1 MNYKELIENSP
12 NKSEK
17 KMWAS
22 VTAISDMLDKLKEK
36 EPKMVHDFILD
47 EYEMMY
53 GPHFNEAM
61 AKEAVSEMHHKK
73 DGANIVGEIIPVE
86 ECVSIVSD
94 GKRDM
99 VWDAY
104 VGMNAFAHD
113 LARANLSKEDLVA
126 TAYEFWFNDDDFP
139 EEKSK
144 VWWYFRNK

>member
-1 MNYKELIENSP
+1 MNYLELVKNAP

-22 VTAISDMLDKLKEK
+22 IESISKLLEK
-36 EPKMVHDFILD
+36 IEEKDHEIVKNFVLD
-47 EYEMMY
+47 EYESMY
-53 GPHFNEAM
+53 GPHFNEIM
-61 AKEAVSEMHHKK
+61 AKEVVSTMHHKK
-73 DGANIVGEIIPVE
+73 DGMTISGEVIPVE
-86 ECVSIVSD
+86 ECMS
-94 GKRDM
+94 M
-99 VWDAY
+99 VVETNRTLIWDAY

-139 EEKSK
+139 EGKSK